1 MKPHLRVRSLLAGFT
16 VMTVFTG
23 SALASHLAGDLPLPD
38 LIVPGDFNQDGKL
51 DLAVNLSGYDNIAIL
66 DGDGQG
72 GFTIKE
78 HIESDTLPKGLA
90 AGFVD
95 KDGYLDLVSICGWG
109 YAIRVYRGDGLGGF
123 VQVNEL
129 KADGEPS
136 RISLADINNDG
147 NLDLIANAPG
157 EGKIQIYLGFGKGG
171 FSKPALEIEDLG
183 IDDSFAVSDLN
194 NDGKLDLAVV
204 QVINATNTGKVTILL
219 GDGSGG
225 FTIANQFTVDKTAST
240 VSVADL
246 NHDGKIDLLVAGSGP
261 EDRSGLY
268 LSSYLGDGAG
278 NFALKETI
286 DLGTGAL
293 EGVMGLGDFDED
305 GNVDV
310 AYPITFSQNGNSS
323 TTLLTLLGD
332 GTGGFSQ
339 DQSIRIAAGPHSAFV
354 TDFNGDGHV
363 DLAVT
368 SRVAGILSILLGD
381 GSGTFAIH
389 ANVHVADLPQL

>member
-1 MKPHLRVRSLLAGFT
+1 
-16 VMTVFTG
+16 
-23 SALASHLAGDLPLPD
+23 
-38 LIVPGDFNQDGKL
+38 
-51 DLAVNLSGYDNIAIL
+51 
-66 DGDGQG
+66 
-72 GFTIKE
+72 
-78 HIESDTLPKGLA
+78 
-90 AGFVD
+90 
-95 KDGYLDLVSICGWG
+95 
-109 YAIRVYRGDGLGGF
+109 
-123 VQVNEL
+123 
-129 KADGEPS
+129 
-136 RISLADINNDG
+136 
-147 NLDLIANAPG
+147 
-157 EGKIQIYLGFGKGG
+157 
-171 FSKPALEIEDLG
+171 
-183 IDDSFAVSDLN
+183 
-194 NDGKLDLAVV
+194 
-204 QVINATNTGKVTILL
+204 INATNTGKVTILL

-332 GTGGFSQ
+332 
-339 DQSIRIAAGPHSAFV
+339 
-354 TDFNGDGHV
+354 
-363 DLAVT
+363 
-368 SRVAGILSILLGD
+368 
-381 GSGTFAIH
+381 
-389 ANVHVADLPQL
+389 